1 MPATPDHAP
10 QPVGDD
16 TRDRAPTGLAREVLS
31 LAIPAFA
38 TLVAEP
44 LMVMVDSA
52 VVGHL
57 STDALAGLGV
67 AASLLTIPISLCIF
81 LAYGTTASVAR
92 HLGAGR
98 QDRALQV
105 GLDGLVLGAG
115 LGIVLAAVM
124 SLSAGITVG
133 FYDATPAAAEQA
145 SSYLRVSA
153 IGLAGL
159 LVMLASTGVLRGLQ
173 DTRTPLWVAIG
184 VNVLNA
190 ALTIGLV
197 RGTEL
202 GIVGA
207 AIGTAVAQLVGGA
220 VLATIVIH
228 KARRIGVRLRPTAAG
243 VLATARQGGWLVVR
257 TATLQAA
264 ITTTAAIA
272 TSFGTIAIAA
282 HQVTNALWALLAM
295 MLDSIAI
302 AAQAIIGRYLGA
314 GRVRIVRLLTARMLL
329 WGVVAGV
336 VFGVGVF
343 LTHPLYAGFFSPD
356 PQVQALLAKVLVV
369 VAVVTPVSAAVFVL
383 DGVLIGAGDA
393 RYLALAGLIALGC
406 YLPLALAVYAV
417 SSGETD
423 PGQLVWLWVA
433 YTGFMAARLVTL
445 GLRARGDRWLRT
457 GD

>member
-1 MPATPDHAP
+1 MPVSPEEPSPTSGDSD
-10 QPVGDD
+10 GDD
-16 TRDRAPTGLAREVLS
+16 ARKGLAREVLS
-31 LAIPAFA
+31 LAVPAFA

-44 LMVMVDSA
+44 LMLMVDAA

-57 STDALAGLGV
+57 STDSLAGLGI
-67 AASLLTIPISLCIF
+67 AASLLTIPVSLCIF

-98 QDRALQV
+98 RDRALQV
-105 GLDGLVLGAG
+105 GLDGMVLGAG
-115 LGIVLAAVM
+115 LGLVLATVM
-124 SLSAGITVG
+124 SLSAGVTVG
-133 FYDATPAAAEQA
+133 FYDATESVAGEAT
-145 SSYLRVSA
+145 SYLRVAA

-173 DTRTPLWVAIG
+173 DTKTPLWVAIG
-184 VNVLNA
+184 VNVINA

-197 RGTEL
+197 NGTEL

-207 AIGTAVAQLVGGA
+207 AIGTAVAQLTGGT
-220 VLATIVIH
+220 VLATIVIR
-228 KARRIGVRLRPTAAG
+228 KARRVGVRLRPTRSG
-243 VLATARQGGWLVVR
+243 VLSTARQGGWLVVR

-264 ITTTAAIA
+264 ITSTAVIA
-272 TSFGTIAIAA
+272 ASFGTIAIAA
-282 HQVTNALWALLAM
+282 HQVTNALWSLLAM

-314 GRVRIVRLLTARMLL
+314 GKVRIVRMLTARMLF

-356 PQVQALLAKVLVV
+356 PEVQALLARVLVV

-393 RYLALAGLIALGC
+393 RYLALAGLIALAC
-406 YLPLALAVYAV
+406 YLPFAIGVYAAAT
-417 SSGETD
+417 GDTN
-423 PGQLVWLWVA
+423 PGWLVWLWVA
-433 YTGFMAARLVTL
+433 YTGFMAARLITL
-445 GLRARGDRWLRT
+445 AVRARGDRWLRT